1 MSFFSISE
9 LFRPA
14 HPEFAE
20 NKRYF
25 KALDQFQPVEE
36 YEFVVLDTELTGLHE
51 RQDEIVSIGAVRI
64 KHLQILAGETFYA
77 QVKPEK
83 PLPKNST
90 LIHRITPQQLEAAP
104 PLHEV
109 LPHFINYCGKA
120 LLVGHFVDLDIAFLN
135 RACRHLFGSPLHNPC
150 VDTLRLAQIH
160 MERFGVPYR
169 NKIDGGHSFNL
180 TELCRQYGLPA
191 FVPHDALQ
199 DALQTAYLFLFLI
212 KKFQGQGYRTLR
224 EIFRAGQGSRWAL

>member
-1 MSFFSISE
+1 MSFFSIPE

-14 HPEFAE
+14 HPTFIE

-25 KALDQFQPVEE
+25 KSLDQFQPVEA
-36 YEFVVLDTELTGLHE
+36 YEFVVFDTELTGLHE

-64 KHLQILAGETFYA
+64 KQMRILAGETFYA
-77 QVKPEK
+77 HVKPEK

-104 PLHEV
+104 PLDEV
-109 LPHFINYCGKA
+109 LPHFIDYCGKA
-120 LLVGHFVDLDIAFLN
+120 LLVGHFVDLDTAFLN
-135 RACRHLFGSPLHNPC
+135 RACKRLFGSPLHNPC

-160 MERFGVPYR
+160 MERFGTPYR
-169 NKIDGGHSFNL
+169 NKIDNSHSYNL
-180 TELCRQYGLPA
+180 TELSRQYGLPA
-191 FVPHDALQ
+191 FIPHNALQ

-212 KKFQGQGYRTLR
+212 KKFQGEGYRTLR
-224 EIFRAGQGSRWAL
+224 EIFRLGQGSRWAL

>member
-1 MSFFSISE
+1 MSFFSIPE
-9 LFRPA
+9 LFRPV
-14 HPEFAE
+14 HPMFAE

-25 KALDQFQPVEE
+25 KTLDQFQLVED
-36 YEFVVLDTELTGLHE
+36 YEFVVFDTELTGLHE

-64 KHLQILAGETFYA
+64 KQMRILAGETFYA
-77 QVKPEK
+77 LVKPEK
-83 PLPKNST
+83 LLPKNST

-104 PLHEV
+104 PLGEV
-109 LPHFINYCGKA
+109 LPSFIDYCGKA
-120 LLVGHFVDLDIAFLN
+120 LLVGHFVDLDTAFLN
-135 RACRHLFGSPLHNPC
+135 RACKRLFGSPLHNPC

-169 NKIDGGHSFNL
+169 NKIDGSHSYNL
-180 TELCRQYGLPA
+180 TELSRQYGLPA
-191 FVPHDALQ
+191 FTPHDALQ

-212 KKFQGQGYRTLR
+212 KKFQGEGYRTLR